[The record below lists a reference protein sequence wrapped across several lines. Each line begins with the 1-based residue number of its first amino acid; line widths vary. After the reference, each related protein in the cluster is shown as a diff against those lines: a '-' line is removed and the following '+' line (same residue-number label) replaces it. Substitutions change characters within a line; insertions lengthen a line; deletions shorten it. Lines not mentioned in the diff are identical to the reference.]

1 MTAAITEHAE
11 HAVLQVDTADAV
23 TTIRLN
29 RPGALN
35 AITQE
40 MAQQL
45 RATLQRL
52 AADDATRAVILTG
65 NGRGFCA
72 GADLADMFARMA
84 GAEGISAA
92 QALEYVR
99 GDSVPL
105 IEAMLGFDKPLIAAV
120 NGPCAGAGM
129 GLALAADVIVA
140 ADDAAFTVVFT
151 RRGLVPDFGV
161 TWLLPR
167 LVGMRKAR
175 ELCLLADPVPAAD
188 ALAMG
193 MVNEV
198 VPPGELLDAA
208 GRWARRFAQGST
220 SALRLTK
227 RLLAE
232 TFELDAHQAVE
243 REFASQAL
251 CLTSPDAIEG
261 VSAFLQ
267 KRPPNF
273 TGA

>member
-1 MTAAITEHAE
+1 VSE
-11 HAVLQVDTADAV
+11 VLQVDTADGV

-29 RPGALN
+29 RPDALN

-45 RATLQRL
+45 RATLLRL
-52 AADDATRAVILTG
+52 EADDATRAVILTG

-99 GDSVPL
+99 ADSVPL

-188 ALAMG
+188 ALQMG

-198 VPPGELLDAA
+198 VPAADLLDAA
-208 GRWARRFAQGST
+208 GRWARRFAQGSA

-232 TFELDAHQAVE
+232 SFELDAHQAVE

-273 TGA
+273 AGA

>member
-1 MTAAITEHAE
+1 MTED
-11 HAVLQVDTADAV
+11 HAVLQVDTADSV

-29 RPGALN
+29 RPDALN

-175 ELCLLADPVPAAD
+175 ELCLLADSVPAAD

-198 VPPGELLDAA
+198 VPAAELLDAA

-273 TGA
+273 AGA